1 MAMTRGIVRFL
12 AGFLVGAGALAAGGG
27 DILSRA
33 PLVATAAAQ
42 DGNGLQATKV
52 QKEIERI
59 GVEISK
65 FKEEVEQLRSQNS
78 LFGKVTAL
86 AGILGGVVGSFVI
99 GGLGMRI
106 SNRIN
111 AARVRQMRQ
120 QWELERER
128 NNIDL
133 FRDLASP
140 IGHQQRVAA
149 AMLTQRLFPLA
160 KARRNGALSADS
172 YEMVE
177 FNTMLDVLVAVI
189 KEKPKPG
196 SGEQPAQRPTVGK
209 DIADKMVKALG
220 AVVPEGEEPSLGRSS
235 PLAGMDW
242 QGAQLVNV
250 WWKRVDARGLD
261 FFDANFERAG
271 LAEAYLSGAQLYG
284 ANLQKAVLRRAD
296 LRGANLQGADL
307 RGAELAGADLTG
319 AKLLDTKL
327 DGVRAD
333 ATTKWPAGFHAPV
346 ARVPE
351 PV

>member
-1 MAMTRGIVRFL
+1 MTRGIVRFL
-12 AGFLVGAGALAAGGG
+12 GALVVGAGVLAACGG
-27 DILSRA
+27 DFLSRA

-42 DGNGLQATKV
+42 DGHELQVTKV

-86 AGILGGVVGSFVI
+86 AGILGGVAGSLVI
-99 GGLGMRI
+99 GGLGMLI
-106 SNRIN
+106 SNRLN
-111 AARVRQMRQ
+111 SARVRQMRQ
-120 QWELERER
+120 DWELERER
-128 NNIDL
+128 NNIEL

-160 KARRNGALSADS
+160 RARSKGALGADS
-172 YEMVE
+172 YETVE

-196 SGEQPAQRPTVGK
+196 SGDQPAQEPTLGK
-209 DIADKMVKALG
+209 DIADKMVRALG
-220 AVVPEGEEPSLGRSS
+220 AVVPEGEEPPSGSLS
-235 PLAGMDW
+235 PLAGQDW

-250 WWKRVDARGLD
+250 WWKRVDARGID
-261 FFDANFERAG
+261 FFGANFERAG
-271 LAEAYLSGAQLYG
+271 LAEAFLRGATFYG
-284 ANLQKAVLRRAD
+284 ANLQRAVLRGAD
-296 LRGANLQGADL
+296 LRGANL
-307 RGAELAGADLTG
+307 EGADLTG
-319 AKLLDTKL
+319 ATLLGANLTDAKLRGAKL

-333 ATTKWPAGFHAPV
+333 ATTRWPAGFHLPA
-346 ARVPE
+346 ARVAE
-351 PV
+351 AV